1 MKKLLI
7 TAILI
12 LFGIS
17 FTSAQYSVKDQE
29 KKIVWVSGIPTC
41 PSDPQITALIEKA
54 GLENLK
60 KPKKGITR
68 AESNTC
74 RELGKVFNQRE
85 MYEGADWY
93 LERVKGYVEVI
104 NLAPDAVFE
113 MPKEIEEMPLSE
125 DNVKSLE
132 SDKAFLENLPQS
144 YDDVSPNDMKKLAS
158 EIGNKLKALIAEKEA
173 LLTSHAPQEVIDVK
187 DATIGTLGKEKK
199 IIDLSI
205 KKDGLEVEVD
215 DLEVEK
221 KTLTKWLWLSCASIL
236 VAFLGI
242 IALLQRKT
250 IKVKDGEIERQL
262 ADINKK
268 NTYLEYAARIIRH
281 DMHSGINTYMPRGL
295 SGLQK
300 RITPEIIAELKI
312 GSSIQ
317 MIQEGLLHT
326 QKVYKNVYEF
336 TNLVKVK
343 SEFNKVEIDAKIS
356 LEKYLSSTSYSKQ
369 VKILDLGTLLANE
382 QLLCNAIDNL
392 IKNGLKYNDHTIR
405 TIKIYKLKDFII
417 VEDNGKGL
425 TSQKFEEYVKRGV
438 DIEAETGLGLGIAK
452 AIIEEHGFKLSCEE
466 IPSGGTK
473 MKIKI
478 TNNND

>member
-1 MKKLLI
+1 MKNLLI

-12 LFGIS
+12 LFGVG
-17 FTSAQYSVKDQE
+17 FASAQRIVNDQE
-29 KKIVWVSGIPTC
+29 KNIVWVSGIPTC

-54 GLENLK
+54 GIENLK
-60 KPKKGITR
+60 KPKKGITK

-74 RELGKVFNQRE
+74 RELGKVFNQKE

-93 LERVKGYVEVI
+93 LERVKGYVEVV
-104 NLAPDAVFE
+104 NLEPDVVFE
-113 MPKEIEEMPLSE
+113 MPEEVVPLSE
-125 DNVKSLE
+125 DNAKSLQA
-132 SDKAFLENLPQS
+132 DKAFLENLPES
-144 YDDVSPNDMKKLAS
+144 YDDVSPADMKKLAS
-158 EIGNKLKALIAEKEA
+158 DIGNKLKALIAEKEA
-173 LLTSHAPQEVIDVK
+173 LLASHAPQEVIAAK
-187 DATIGTLGKEKK
+187 EASIGTLGKEKE

-205 KKDGLEVEVD
+205 KSDGLEGEVV

-221 KTLTKWLWLSCASIL
+221 KTLTKWLWSAAVGIL
-236 VAFLGI
+236 IAILGI

-262 ADINKK
+262 EDINKK

-343 SEFNKVEIDAKIS
+343 TDFNKEEIDAKSS
-356 LEKYLSSTSYSKQ
+356 LEKYLANTSYKKQ
-369 VKILDLGTLLANE
+369 VDISDLGIISANE
-382 QLLCNAIDNL
+382 QLFCNAVDSL
-392 IKNGLKYNDHTIR
+392 VKNGLKYNDNTNKS
-405 TIKIYKLKDFII
+405 IKIYTLEDYIV
-417 VEDNGKGL
+417 VEDNGIGL
-425 TSQKFEEYVKRGV
+425 SSKKFEEYVKRGV
-438 DIEAETGLGLGIAK
+438 DIESETGLGLGIAK
-452 AIIEEHGFKLSCEE
+452 AILEEHAFKLTCEE
-466 IPSGGTK
+466 IPTGGTR

-478 TNNND
+478 T

>member
-1 MKKLLI
+1 MKKILI
-7 TAILI
+7 VAILI
-12 LFGIS
+12 LFSAS
-17 FTSAQYSVKDQE
+17 FVSAQYSVNDQE

-54 GLENLK
+54 GIENLK
-60 KPKKGITR
+60 KPKKGITK

-93 LERVKGYVEVI
+93 LERVKGYVEVV
-104 NLAPDAVFE
+104 NLEPDVVFE
-113 MPKEIEEMPLSE
+113 MPEEEVPLSE
-125 DNVKSLE
+125 DNAKSLQA
-132 SDKAFLENLPQS
+132 DKAFLEKLPES
-144 YDDVSPNDMKKLAS
+144 YDDVSPADMKKLAS
-158 EIGNKLKALIAEKEA
+158 DIGNKLKALIAEKEA
-173 LLTSHAPQEVIDVK
+173 LLTSHAPQEVIAAK
-187 DATIGTLGKEKK
+187 EASIGTLGKEKE

-205 KKDGLEVEVD
+205 KSDGLEVEVV
-215 DLEVEK
+215 DLEGEK
-221 KTLTKWLWLSCASIL
+221 KTLTKWLWSAAISIL
-236 VAFLGI
+236 IAILGI

-262 ADINKK
+262 EDINKK

-343 SEFNKVEIDAKIS
+343 TDFNKEEIDAKSS
-356 LEKYLSSTSYSKQ
+356 LEKYLANTSYRKQ
-369 VKILDLGTLLANE
+369 VDISDLGMISANE
-382 QLLCNAIDNL
+382 QLFCNAIDSL
-392 IKNGLKYNDHTIR
+392 IKNGLKYNDNANKTV
-405 TIKIYKLKDFII
+405 KIYTLEDCIV
-417 VEDNGKGL
+417 VEDNGTGL
-425 TSQKFEEYVKRGV
+425 SSKKFEEYVKRGV
-438 DIEAETGLGLGIAK
+438 DIESETGLGLGIAK
-452 AIIEEHGFKLSCEE
+452 AILEEHAFKLTCEE
-466 IPSGGTK
+466 IPTGGTR

-478 TNNND
+478 T